1 MNYVITVA
9 TLSILWP
16 ILSAFMSL
24 SSFSHIKVNVIGII
38 IRIQVDVNLLKYKM
52 KPNALFKNRYVTFN
66 DKKMGSPLPDQL
78 KRDTD
83 SLIFDGKVVLVEQW
97 GRDGEFSLSFYNKA
111 IIRQPIKYWEV
122 VGGIRLV

>member
-16 ILSAFMSL
+16 ILSAFISL
-24 SSFSHIKVNVIGII
+24 SSFSHIKVNVIAII

-52 KPNALFKNRYVTFN
+52 KPNALFKNRYVAFN
-66 DKKMGSPLPDQL
+66 DKKVGSPLPDQL

-83 SLIFDGKVVLVEQW
+83 SLIFDGKVVLVE
-97 GRDGEFSLSFYNKA
+97 
-111 IIRQPIKYWEV
+111 
-122 VGGIRLV
+122 

>member
-1 MNYVITVA
+1 
-9 TLSILWP
+9 
-16 ILSAFMSL
+16 
-24 SSFSHIKVNVIGII
+24 
-38 IRIQVDVNLLKYKM
+38 M
-52 KPNALFKNRYVTFN
+52 KPNALFKNRYITFN

>member
-9 TLSILWP
+9 TLSILRP

-52 KPNALFKNRYVTFN
+52 KPNVLFKNRYITFN
-66 DKKMGSPLPDQL
+66 NKKMGSPLPDQVQ
-78 KRDTD
+78 RDTD
-83 SLIFDGKVVLVEQW
+83 GLILNGKVVLVAQW
-97 GRDGEFSLSFYNKA
+97 GRDGEFSLSFHKLKLTN
-111 IIRQPIKYWEV
+111 Q
-122 VGGIRLV
+122 L

>member
-9 TLSILWP
+9 TLPILWP

-52 KPNALFKNRYVTFN
+52 KPNVLFKNRYITFN
-66 DKKMGSPLPDQL
+66 NKKMGSPLPDQVQ
-78 KRDTD
+78 RDTD
-83 SLIFDGKVVLVEQW
+83 GLILNGKVVLVAQW
-97 GRDGEFSLSFYNKA
+97 GRDGEFSLSFHKLKLTNHS
-111 IIRQPIKYWEV
+111 
-122 VGGIRLV
+122 

>member
-16 ILSAFMSL
+16 ILSAFISL
-24 SSFSHIKVNVIGII
+24 SSFSHIKVNVIAII

-52 KPNALFKNRYVTFN
+52 KPNALFKNRYVNFN
-66 DKKMGSPLPDQL
+66 DRKMGSPLPDQL

-83 SLIFDGKVVLVEQW
+83 GLIFDGKVVLVAQW
-97 GRDGEFSLSFYNKA
+97 GN
-111 IIRQPIKYWEV
+111 
-122 VGGIRLV
+122 

>member
-16 ILSAFMSL
+16 ILLAFILL

-52 KPNALFKNRYVTFN
+52 KPNVLFKNRYITFN
-66 DKKMGSPLPDQL
+66 NKKMGSPLPDQVQ
-78 KRDTD
+78 RDTD
-83 SLIFDGKVVLVEQW
+83 GLILNGKVVLVAQW
-97 GRDGEFSLSFYNKA
+97 GRDGEFSLSFHKLKLTN
-111 IIRQPIKYWEV
+111 Q
-122 VGGIRLV
+122 L

>member
-16 ILSAFMSL
+16 ILLAFILL

-52 KPNALFKNRYVTFN
+52 KPNVLFKNRYITFN
-66 DKKMGSPLPDQL
+66 NKKVGSPLPDQVQ
-78 KRDTD
+78 RDTD
-83 SLIFDGKVVLVEQW
+83 GLILNGKVVLVAQW
-97 GRDGEFSLSFYNKA
+97 GRDGEFSLSFYKLKLTN
-111 IIRQPIKYWEV
+111 Q
-122 VGGIRLV
+122 L

>member
-16 ILSAFMSL
+16 ILSAFISL
-24 SSFSHIKVNVIGII
+24 SSFSHIKVNVIAII

-83 SLIFDGKVVLVEQW
+83 GLIFDGEVVLVAQW
-97 GRDGEFSLSFYNKA
+97 GN
-111 IIRQPIKYWEV
+111 
-122 VGGIRLV
+122 

>member
-16 ILSAFMSL
+16 ILLAFILL

-52 KPNALFKNRYVTFN
+52 KPNVLFKNRYITFN
-66 DKKMGSPLPDQL
+66 NKKMGSPLPDQVQ
-78 KRDTD
+78 RDTD
-83 SLIFDGKVVLVEQW
+83 GLILNGKVVLVAQW
-97 GRDGEFSLSFYNKA
+97 GRDGEFSLSFYKLKLTN
-111 IIRQPIKYWEV
+111 Q
-122 VGGIRLV
+122 L

>member
-16 ILSAFMSL
+16 ILLAFILL

-52 KPNALFKNRYVTFN
+52 KPNVLFKNRYITFN
-66 DKKMGSPLPDQL
+66 NKKMGSPLPDQVQ
-78 KRDTD
+78 RDTD
-83 SLIFDGKVVLVEQW
+83 GLILSGKVVLVAQW
-97 GRDGEFSLSFYNKA
+97 GRDGEFSLSFYKLKLTN
-111 IIRQPIKYWEV
+111 Q
-122 VGGIRLV
+122 L